1 MPPRPPPA
9 PGPAGQAPPRP
20 RGRAHP
26 QPPAPPLV
34 RRHFRLLS
42 DTRIWASRGRR
53 LCGGGHKGPPS
64 GKEGKQT
71 WGRREPGAA
80 PSARRGQGSRGQ
92 AVRWALSGPRRSA
105 ARALSAGLEAAARPR
120 PASHVATPPRRP
132 GSPPP
137 PLANHTEARGGG
149 GALERMLLGFLGVSG
164 RSQRGYGGLPDG
176 VQGPDVEEAG
186 YLYSSWRLLFFFQGC

>member
-1 MPPRPPPA
+1 MPPRPPR
-9 PGPAGQAPPRP
+9 PGPRRPGSSQAPRP
-20 RGRAHP
+20 RSPAATGAAPRSAALPVTLGHSDLGFPGP
-26 QPPAPPLV
+26 QAL
-34 RRHFRLLS
+34 RRR
-42 DTRIWASRGRR
+42 TQ
-53 LCGGGHKGPPS
+53 GPTS

-71 WGRREPGAA
+71 WGGREPRAV
-80 PSARRGQGSRGQ
+80 PSARRGQGSGGQ
-92 AVRWALSGPRRSA
+92 AVRWALSGPRRPA

-176 VQGPDVEEAG
+176 AQGPDVEEAG
-186 YLYSSWRLLFFFQGC
+186 YLYSSWRLLFFLQGC